1 MYSARAGGPNRKFRF
16 NMRRSIA
23 VLAVV
28 CFLSCAGSLSA
39 QKTPGPPKAADYED
53 ADGYVVLSILL
64 SHAHSEDP
72 SFLLAPFLLSPLT
85 VSGINADA
93 LQSCSRVPTEFASA
107 AADFRDK
114 NKQNWNLTKKI
125 SLKFRYKFTN
135 LTGKHTWL
143 DPTQNSKDVPPALFE
158 TSVYQVSAVGF
169 DASRTHAIAYVG
181 AVCGPDCGSGSY
193 HLLVKEKEG
202 WKEATGS
209 PVCQWMSFAPAGSFL
224 PNNQTKYSD
233 DHRSDADFAALIPF
247 AARSTS
253 IPTFLSNPLTA

>member
-1 MYSARAGGPNRKFRF
+1 MNSVRARRSNRKFRL
-16 NMRRSIA
+16 NMRRSIS

-28 CFLSCAGSLSA
+28 CLLSCAVPLFA
-39 QKTPGPPKAADYED
+39 QKTPETLKPADYED

-64 SHAHSEDP
+64 SHAHSEIDP

-85 VSGINADA
+85 VSGINADSF
-93 LQSCSRVPTEFASA
+93 QSCSRVPTEFASA

-125 SLKFRYKFTN
+125 NLKFSYKFTN
-135 LTGKHTWL
+135 LTGKRTRL
-143 DPTQNSKDVPPALFE
+143 APTQNAKDVPPALFE

-181 AVCGPDCGSGSY
+181 AVCGPDCSSGSY

-202 WKEATGS
+202 WKETTGS
-209 PVCQWMSFAPAGSFL
+209 PVCHWISFNLDFL
-224 PNNQTKYSD
+224 FN
-233 DHRSDADFAALIPF
+233 RSP
-247 AARSTS
+247 S
-253 IPTFLSNPLTA
+253 

>member
-1 MYSARAGGPNRKFRF
+1 
-16 NMRRSIA
+16 MRRSIS
-23 VLAVV
+23 VLAVL
-28 CFLSCAGSLSA
+28 CFLSCAVPLFA
-39 QKTPGPPKAADYED
+39 QKTPEPPKAADYED

-64 SHAHSEDP
+64 SHAHSEMDP
-72 SFLLAPFLLSPLT
+72 SFLLAPFLLSPLS
-85 VSGINADA
+85 VSGINADSF
-93 LQSCSRVPTEFASA
+93 QSCSRVPTEFASA

-125 SLKFRYKFTN
+125 NLKFSYKFTN

-143 DPTQNSKDVPPALFE
+143 AQTQNTKDVPPALFE

-202 WKEATGS
+202 WKETTGS
-209 PVCQWMSFAPAGSFL
+209 PVCHWM
-224 PNNQTKYSD
+224 
-233 DHRSDADFAALIPF
+233 R
-247 AARSTS
+247 
-253 IPTFLSNPLTA
+253 

>member
-1 MYSARAGGPNRKFRF
+1 
-16 NMRRSIA
+16 MRRSIS
-23 VLAVV
+23 VLAVL
-28 CFLSCAGSLSA
+28 CFLSCAVPLSA
-39 QKTPGPPKAADYED
+39 QKTPGPPKAAYED

-85 VSGINADA
+85 VSGINADSF
-93 LQSCSRVPTEFASA
+93 QSCSRVPTEFASA

-125 SLKFRYKFTN
+125 NLKFRYKFTN

-143 DPTQNSKDVPPALFE
+143 APTQNSKDVPPALFE

-181 AVCGPDCGSGSY
+181 AVCGPDCGNGSY
-193 HLLVKEKEG
+193 HLLVKEREG
-202 WKEATGS
+202 WKETTGS
-209 PVCQWMSFAPAGSFL
+209 PVCQWMSFDRPPVSFL

-233 DHRSDADFAALIPF
+233 DHGSDANF

-253 IPTFLSNPLTA
+253 TEASDWQAGC